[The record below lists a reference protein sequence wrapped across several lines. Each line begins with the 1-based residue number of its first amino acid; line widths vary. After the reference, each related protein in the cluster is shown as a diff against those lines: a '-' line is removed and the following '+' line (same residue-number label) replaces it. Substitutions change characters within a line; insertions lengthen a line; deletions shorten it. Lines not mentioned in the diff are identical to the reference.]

1 MLRLV
6 AFVSIVTLSSA
17 CRQQPAPTSPCPED
31 TSPEDTTE
39 LPVKVKSPQT
49 QAQVIIE
56 TYQDFDEKK
65 TSIYMKAIIS
75 LAELHARRF
84 DSTQRF
90 DAKPMN
96 IDGKFAVVFTI
107 YDVECSQLRK
117 FISTVEGLSERT
129 KKVTIK
135 CGGSTTYL

>member
-6 AFVSIVTLSSA
+6 VFVSIVILSLA
-17 CRQQPAPTSPCPED
+17 CHPQPSPTSPCPED

-65 TSIYMKAIIS
+65 TSIYLKAIRS

-84 DSTQRF
+84 HANQRF
-90 DAKPMN
+90 DAEPMN

-107 YDVECSQLRK
+107 YDVECSEVY
-117 FISTVEGLSERT
+117 TVAFAHPLS
-129 KKVTIK
+129 
-135 CGGSTTYL
+135 